1 MASIIGLAPTP
12 PAPPPPP
19 VSQADFLTSMSNLQ
33 AMAATSSLMGY
44 PNLSYPGLGN
54 LALASQMLSTP
65 GLGLLQGLGKQD
77 LESAR
82 NDGSGPE
89 KAEKS
94 DRKKAI
100 EKSSSS
106 AAKEDPMDFGGLGTL
121 FSGIHPSFPIGFYN
135 SMLMNSLIAQNLA
148 AAAAGFS
155 LPTALPSHFPMVGGL
170 PLSSVRT
177 VEGDPDETHASDSKK
192 PASSGRRHKASSA
205 RAAQSTATVTQ
216 VEPEDLSTQ
225 TKAPPPPVVRV
236 RRHDVMPDR
245 STATKAVADDDL
257 VQDLSV
263 EKKAVASASDL
274 TLRAPPSTSSTSQG
288 TSASSSVGTVAVTM
302 PTTPVRSQNRRSKAG
317 LLDSISSKL
326 MAQKLEHASKK
337 SEPLSERATEDEEKP
352 APSS

>member
-12 PAPPPPP
+12 PAPPP
-19 VSQADFLTSMSNLQ
+19 VSQADFLTSMTNLQ

-44 PNLSYPGLGN
+44 PNLSYPGLSN
-54 LALASQMLSTP
+54 LALASQMLTTP
-65 GLGLLQGLGKQD
+65 GLGLLQGIGKPD
-77 LESAR
+77 LEAAR
-82 NDGSGPE
+82 NDGCGPE

-100 EKSSSS
+100 EKSSSAS
-106 AAKEDPMDFGGLGTL
+106 KDDPMDFGGLGTL

-155 LPTALPSHFPMVGGL
+155 LPTALPSPFPMVGSL
-170 PLSSVRT
+170 PLGNVRT
-177 VEGDPDETHASDSKK
+177 LEGNPDETHANDSKK
-192 PASSGRRHKASSA
+192 PAPSGRRHKASSA
-205 RAAQSTATVTQ
+205 RATQSTATVTQ

-225 TKAPPPPVVRV
+225 TKAPPPVVRV

-245 STATKAVADDDL
+245 STATKAVGDDDL

-263 EKKAVASASDL
+263 EKKAVTSASDL
-274 TLRAPPSTSSTSQG
+274 TLRAPPLPPSTSSTSQG

-337 SEPLSERATEDEEKP
+337 SEPLSERTTEDEEKP